1 MLSRLVR
8 RPIPRE
14 QLAWY
19 GLYQT
24 LRCLSKLSASL
35 RCEISCVTG
44 HGNFIA
50 GEMVDVDQTAGG
62 FATGPGA
69 RVVDGGR
76 VEQPRRRQLAGWR
89 PRWRRSGPDG
99 VRSKTGRSAAMN

>member
-76 VEQPRRRQLAGWR
+76 VEHPRRPQRAAWRRGGGR
-89 PRWRRSGPDG
+89 PRPAGARAGAG
-99 VRSKTGRSAAMN
+99 